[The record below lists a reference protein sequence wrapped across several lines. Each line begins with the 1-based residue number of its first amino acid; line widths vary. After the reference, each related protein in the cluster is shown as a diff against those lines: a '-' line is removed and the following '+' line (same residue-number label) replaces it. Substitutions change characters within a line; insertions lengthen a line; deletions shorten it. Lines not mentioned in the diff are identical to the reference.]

1 MERQLK
7 ILLVEDNIPNQKVMC
22 AYLDYL
28 GQESTVVGTATEALE
43 VATSEQFDLVLS
55 DIQLPDMNGT
65 DLIAALRETADKVP
79 YLVAVTAMARSDGE
93 QHYRELGF
101 DGYLPKP
108 VWREDLEDLLRRVGS
123 V

>member
-1 MERQLK
+1 MEPRLK

-28 GQESTVVGTATEALE
+28 GQDATVVGTATAALE
-43 VATSEQFDLVLS
+43 IATSEQFDLVLS

-65 DLIAALRETADKVP
+65 DLIAALRETADTVP

-93 QHYRELGF
+93 EHYRELGF
-101 DGYLPKP
+101 DGYLAKP
-108 VWREDLEDLLRRVGS
+108 VWREDLENLLRQVGGT
-123 V
+123 